1 MKKINEVKFI
11 DYPNTPN
18 ERGYTAY
25 PNDFNYVADQ
35 GMTGTLAEHVKQIIE
50 HLDELYFP
58 ENSDKADIME
68 RTAPFRKRPNYE
80 KAKHKYSGIRSGYVG
95 LYGYG
100 GSGSGSEASE
110 GAEDSDADD
119 AGGMNE
125 IHKALHE
132 FCEKQGIRLGIKEDM
147 GNTTGSMAV
156 GDQACGYVKR
166 KNEDFSGT
174 TADISVATPI
184 AGAPAKGKSKGGNAY
199 YTTGYTKLHEMEDEG
214 SGYDYAT
221 AEREYHDMNSLEG
234 GASDAEERKSGIQH
248 KIDKAQHTIRFYE
261 NLIAMSGDEV
271 ERKEATEH
279 IIKLTDLLAHLKQE
293 LQRFVDITENHI
305 PMTEK
310 EKRIK
315 ALAESYGI
323 VKKSSKPIE
332 EEDEEEGDEKE
343 EKGKGPKKGVNP
355 FAKKGKA
362 KDSEDDEEEEDDD
375 KEDKPK
381 KKGKG
386 PKKGVNP
393 FAKKKDD
400 EDEESDEDDYTDDS
414 DDEDEFAADAD
425 GTEEEHKFK
434 GAGSEVCVYGVS
446 REEAKALAAKLLAP
460 IPGVGPVPVGMYEIK
475 FKVPEEKELEDEIR
489 DDEDEMEEGL
499 Y

>member
-1 MKKINEVKFI
+1 MKNINEVKFI
-11 DYPNTPN
+11 DYPNSQ
-18 ERGYTAY
+18 EARGYTAY

-35 GMTGTLAEHVKQIIE
+35 GMTGTIAEHVKKIIE

-68 RTAPFRKRPNYE
+68 KTAPFRKRPNYE
-80 KAKHKYSGIRSGYVG
+80 KAKHKYNGIRSGYVG

-100 GSGSGSEASE
+100 GSGGSEEASE
-110 GAEDSDADD
+110 GSGAEDNDADD

-132 FCEKQGIRLGIKEDM
+132 FCENQGIRLGIKEDM
-147 GNTTGSMAV
+147 GCTTAAMAV
-156 GDQACGYVKR
+156 GDGQVGGVQR
-166 KNEDFSGT
+166 RDEDFSGT
-174 TADISVATPI
+174 TADISVGGGTI
-184 AGAPAKGKSKGGNAY
+184 AGTPSKAKKGSNAY
-199 YTTGYTKLHEMEDEG
+199 FTTGYTRLHESD
-214 SGYDYAT
+214 YDYNT
-221 AEREYHDMNSLEG
+221 AEREYHDMNSMG
-234 GASDAEERKSGIQH
+234 GDAEKS
-248 KIDKAQHTIRFYE
+248 KAEIQHTIDKVEHAIKVFE
-261 NLIAMSGDEV
+261 NIIAMSPDQHQRE
-271 ERKEATEH
+271 EATEK
-279 IIKLTDLLAHLKQE
+279 IVKLNDALQQLKQE
-293 LQRFVDITENHI
+293 LQQFVDITEKHI

-332 EEDEEEGDEKE
+332 EEDEEDGDEKE

-355 FAKKGKA
+355 FAKKGKS
-362 KDSEDDEEEEDDD
+362 KDSEDDEEEEDDE
-375 KEDKPK
+375 EDKPK

-400 EDEESDEDDYTDDS
+400 DDEESDEDDYTDDS

-475 FKVPEEKELEDEIR
+475 FKVPEEKELEDEIGEE
-489 DDEDEMEEGL
+489 DDEMEEGL